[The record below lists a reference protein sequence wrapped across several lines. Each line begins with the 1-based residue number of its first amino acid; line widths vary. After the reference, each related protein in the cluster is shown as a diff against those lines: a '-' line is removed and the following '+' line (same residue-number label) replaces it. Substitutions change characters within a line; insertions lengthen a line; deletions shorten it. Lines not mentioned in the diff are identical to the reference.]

1 MIHAGVAFGAM
12 NMQQDLPREKLA
24 RGGVDTLSDAEL
36 LALLLGTG
44 GHGLPVLSMAQ
55 GLLDNL
61 GGLRGLFRAGWAALV
76 EQPGL
81 GPAKSAQLLSVIELA
96 RRHLFETIQRTPP
109 LESPSDTRKYLK
121 CELRDRPHEVFA
133 CLFLDSRHRVI
144 AFEELFQG
152 TIDGATVYP
161 RVVAERAL
169 KLGAAALIVAHNH
182 PSGVCEPS
190 MADQA
195 ITRRLRDA
203 LDLLDIRLLDHFVV
217 GDGQPVSMAARGLL

>member
-1 MIHAGVAFGAM
+1 MHNIATTANAE
-12 NMQQDLPREKLA
+12 LPREKLV
-24 RGGVDTLSDAEL
+24 RNGVKVLSDAEL
-36 LALLLGTG
+36 LAILLGTG
-44 GHGLPVLSMAQ
+44 GRAMPVLVLAHT
-55 GLLDNL
+55 LLNEL
-61 GGLRGLFRAGWAALV
+61 GGLRGLFRAGLSTLL

-81 GPAKSAQLLSVIELA
+81 GPAKSAQLLAVIELA
-96 RRHLFETIQRTPP
+96 QRHLYETIKRNPP
-109 LESPSDTRKYLK
+109 LENPGDTQRYLQSV
-121 CELRDRPHEVFA
+121 LRDKPNEVFA
-133 CLFLDSRHRVI
+133 CLFLDSRHRLI

-169 KLGAAALIVAHNH
+169 ELGAAALIVAHNH

-195 ITRRLRDA
+195 ITRRLKDA

-217 GDGQPVSMAARGLL
+217 GDGLPVSMASRGLI

>member
-1 MIHAGVAFGAM
+1 M
-12 NMQQDLPREKLA
+12 NETDLQGSAVPPREKLA
-24 RGGVDTLSDAEL
+24 QEGPAVLSDPEL
-36 LALLLGTG
+36 LAVLLRTGGPGVPVLGLARRLLGR
-44 GHGLPVLSMAQ
+44 
-55 GLLDNL
+55 L
-61 GGLRGLFRAGWAALV
+61 GGLRGLFGAGWHLLIQ
-76 EQPGL
+76 QPGL
-81 GPAKSAQLLSVIELA
+81 GSAKTAQLLAVIELA
-96 RRHLFETIQRTPP
+96 RRYLLESVKRSPP
-109 LESPSDTRKYLK
+109 LDNPGDTRQYLQ
-121 CELRDRPHEVFA
+121 CVLRDKPNEVFA

-182 PSGVCEPS
+182 PSGVAEPS

-195 ITRRLRDA
+195 ITRRLKDA
-203 LDLLDIRLLDHFVV
+203 LELLDIRLLDHFVV

>member
-1 MIHAGVAFGAM
+1 MRA
-12 NMQQDLPREKLA
+12 DLPREKLA
-24 RGGVDTLSDAEL
+24 SQGVGSLSDAEL
-36 LALLLGTG
+36 LAILLGTG
-44 GHGLPVLSMAQ
+44 GQGLPVLSLAHD
-55 GLLDNL
+55 LLEKL
-61 GGLRGLFRAGWAALV
+61 GGLRGLFRADWTSLM
-76 EQPGL
+76 ERPGL
-81 GPAKSAQLLSVIELA
+81 GPAKSGQLLAVIELA
-96 RRHLFETIQRTPP
+96 RRHLFETIQRSPP
-109 LESPSDTRKYLK
+109 LESPGDTQRYLQ

-182 PSGVCEPS
+182 PSGICEPS

-195 ITRRLRDA
+195 ITRRLKDA

>member
-1 MIHAGVAFGAM
+1 M
-12 NMQQDLPREKLA
+12 NVTHREPAELPREKLS
-24 RGGVDTLSDAEL
+24 RHGVGSLTDAEL
-36 LALLLGTG
+36 LAILLRTG
-44 GHGLPVLSMAQ
+44 GRGVPVISLAHN
-55 GLLDNL
+55 LLRRL
-61 GGLRGLFRAGWAALV
+61 GGLRGLFRCGQATLMA
-76 EQPGL
+76 QPGL
-81 GPAKSAQLLSVIELA
+81 GPAKSAALLAVIELV
-96 RRHLFETIQRTPP
+96 RRHLFETIKRSPP
-109 LESPSDTRKYLK
+109 LESPGDTERYLQ
-121 CELRDRPHEVFA
+121 CVLRDRPNEVFA

-203 LDLLDIRLLDHFVV
+203 LGLLDIRLLDHFVV
-217 GDGQPVSMAARGLL
+217 GEGKPVSMAARGLL

>member
-1 MIHAGVAFGAM
+1 MPSNSISRYAH
-12 NMQQDLPREKLA
+12 LPREKLA
-24 RGGVDTLSDAEL
+24 RQGVKVLSDAEL
-36 LALLLGTG
+36 LAVLLRTG
-44 GHGLPVLSMAQ
+44 RNGMPVLTFAQ
-55 GLLDNL
+55 RLLEKL
-61 GGLRGLFRAGWAALV
+61 GGLRGLFRAGWSTLLD
-76 EQPGL
+76 QPGL
-81 GPAKSAQLLSVIELA
+81 GPAKSAQLLAVTELA
-96 RRHLFETIQRTPP
+96 RRHLYETVKRSPP
-109 LESPSDTRKYLK
+109 LESPGDTQRYLQ
-121 CELRDRPHEVFA
+121 CVLRDKPNEVFA

-169 KLGAAALIVAHNH
+169 RLGAAALIVAHNH

-195 ITRRLRDA
+195 ITRRLKDA